1 MQLVLV
7 THALGWSRW
16 SQSPH
21 RSFSRLRAS
30 RRATTA
36 GTPVGHKRRVSGTP
50 SPSRSPREGSTMRA
64 SNHPGSGNDDEEYE
78 NVLSVLIVD
87 DDASRGGDGPPKR
100 KRAGRV
106 ALGNRAA
113 LKRQV
118 GLLRSQGRR
127 QIGLRVCQTVS
138 YVLAALCVLGG
149 VIAIH
154 MAFTQLN
161 KDMEQGNKMAAR
173 LAPAIPQAT
182 QTVRTINQALGPIV
196 AAIGTIKDVTG
207 GVTNVLQ
214 EVKVREHAPFPSHFL
229 SWHVRACTLAHLPT
243 TISPSPF
250 ESILALSDSPTFAP
264 APHRPPSL
272 LARASHFRPPSSF
285 SFCLCFRRTACPQLS

>member
-1 MQLVLV
+1 
-7 THALGWSRW
+7 
-16 SQSPH
+16 
-21 RSFSRLRAS
+21 
-30 RRATTA
+30 
-36 GTPVGHKRRVSGTP
+36 
-50 SPSRSPREGSTMRA
+50 MRA

-154 MAFTQLN
+154 ISFTQFN
-161 KDMEQGNKMAAR
+161 KDMEQYSKMGAR

-214 EVKVREHAPFPSHFL
+214 EVKDGVPAAQLNATL
-229 SWHVRACTLAHLPT
+229 SNATDLVAGSIGNLSTAVADTITNLPDTINALASGNQTALQDAGRDFSRVGT
-243 TISPSPF
+243 
-250 ESILALSDSPTFAP
+250 SIANTAQQFGSDLLSAGQ
-264 APHRPPSL
+264 SL
-272 LARASHFRPPSSF
+272 LGSLGIGR
-285 SFCLCFRRTACPQLS
+285 